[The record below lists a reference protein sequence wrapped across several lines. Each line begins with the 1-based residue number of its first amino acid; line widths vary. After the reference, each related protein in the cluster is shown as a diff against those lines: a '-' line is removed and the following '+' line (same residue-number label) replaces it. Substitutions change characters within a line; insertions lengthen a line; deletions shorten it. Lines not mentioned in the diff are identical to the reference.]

1 MPSKSRKRRP
11 GDYIPLSG
19 PFRHALDTF
28 MILIGAFITAMAF
41 NLFLLPNHIASGG
54 VSGLSIIAK
63 SLFNIEP
70 AFTQWAL
77 NIPLFAAGYL
87 LLGRYYALRSLLG
100 TVVLPL
106 FVFLTKDWTAPTTD
120 PLLASLYGGIGV
132 GLGLGLVFRG
142 RGSTGGLSIA
152 AQIIQK
158 YSGLSLSLCVVL
170 MDGLVIVLAGIVLS
184 PERALYALIGLYI
197 TGKFID
203 VVELGFN
210 YTKVAYIIADKTDE
224 IADAVLHHLDRGL
237 TKLSAQ
243 GGYTGDDRTVL
254 MVVVGQSEVTSLKTL
269 VQTIEPTAFVII
281 TNAHEVLGEGFSLGR
296 GSKYNKSK
304 NPG

>member
-1 MPSKSRKRRP
+1 MPPKSHKRRP
-11 GDYIPLSG
+11 GDYIPLNG
-19 PFRHALDTF
+19 PFRHVIDTL
-28 MILIGAFITAMAF
+28 MILVGSFITALAF
-41 NLFLLPNHIASGG
+41 NLFLVPSDIASGG

-70 AFTQWAL
+70 AYTQWAL
-77 NIPLFAAGYL
+77 NIPLFVAGL
-87 LLGRYYALRSLLG
+87 VLLGRYYALRSLLG

-106 FVFLTKDWTAPTTD
+106 FVFLTKDWIAPTTD

-142 RGSTGGLSIA
+142 RGSTGGLSIL

-184 PERALYALIGLYI
+184 PEKALYALIGLYI

-203 VVELGFN
+203 MIELGFN

-224 IADAVLHHLDRGL
+224 ISDAVLHHLDRGL

-243 GGYTGDDRTVL
+243 GGYTGDNRTVL
-254 MVVVGQSEVTSLKTL
+254 MVVVGQSEVTRLKTL
-269 VQTIEPTAFVII
+269 VQTLEPTAFVII
-281 TNAHEVLGEGFSLGR
+281 TNAHEVLGEGFSLER
-296 GSKYNKSK
+296 ASK
-304 NPG
+304 